1 MKIKNNIYVYYC
13 VIVTIILIIN
23 LLIIKVFQLEEVLS
37 DANVNIYKMS
47 LFFVASSFLLLATHD
62 YINNKKKEILGFA
75 FLVTLTIKLIICYIF
90 ISLIKQ
96 SDILNNYEKVS
107 FFILFIEF
115 MLVDVCFTV
124 KILNK
129 KS

>member
-1 MKIKNNIYVYYC
+1 MYYC

-23 LLIIKVFQLEEVLS
+23 LLIIKAFQLEQVLS

-47 LFFVASSFLLLATHD
+47 LFFVTSSFLLLATHD

-124 KILNK
+124 KLLNK